1 MSQSEIILE
10 HRGPVNFQIIESL
23 LRKLKKTKEFT
34 DFNKTTGKRVYA
46 IVVECLENILKHSA
60 SQSVDDKR
68 MQPYLSVHKE
78 KNKIIIMAGNIIR
91 NDEKDNLVR
100 RLDHI
105 NQLDDVALRTL
116 YDSRI
121 NRESKQ
127 EDKGAG
133 LGFIFMALTTG
144 KINYNFININN
155 GFSYFEIEI
164 SLNKYPMR
172 KLIID
177 KTTSSPKVILDHENK
192 VFEISGESRPPDV
205 QEFYGQILTWLDD
218 FGAYTIRSDES
229 KDPVI
234 FNFNFEYFNSSS
246 GKFILDICKILAS
259 LRSKEINIMVN
270 WHFEKDDTD
279 MLEVGKEMSR
289 IVKFPFEFV
298 QI

>member
-1 MSQSEIILE
+1 
-10 HRGPVNFQIIESL
+10 
-23 LRKLKKTKEFT
+23 
-34 DFNKTTGKRVYA
+34 
-46 IVVECLENILKHSA
+46 
-60 SQSVDDKR
+60 
-68 MQPYLSVHKE
+68 
-78 KNKIIIMAGNIIR
+78 MAGNTVH
-91 NDEKDNLVR
+91 NDEKDKLVR
-100 RLDHI
+100 RLNHI
-105 NQLDDVALRTL
+105 NQLDEVALRTL

-127 EDKGAG
+127 DDKGAG
-133 LGFIFMALTTG
+133 LGFIFMALKSG
-144 KINYNFININN
+144 KINYNFTSINN

-164 SLNKYPMR
+164 FLNKCIMR

-177 KTTSSPKVILDHENK
+177 KTTSSPKVILDPESK

-218 FGAYTIRSDES
+218 FGTYTIRSDES
-229 KDPVI
+229 KVPVI

-259 LRSKEINIMVN
+259 LRSKEINIIVN

-298 QI
+298 QS